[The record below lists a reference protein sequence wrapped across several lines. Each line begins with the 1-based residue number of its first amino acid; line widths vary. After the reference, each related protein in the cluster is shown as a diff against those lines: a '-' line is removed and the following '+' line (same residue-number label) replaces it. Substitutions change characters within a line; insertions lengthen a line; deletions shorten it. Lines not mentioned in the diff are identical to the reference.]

1 MIYPTKQITLKDGH
15 TALLRAPEV
24 RDAQELIDLL
34 KIVNTETHFLSSYPE
49 EITLSRE
56 DEERWIAGHRESPLV
71 YDILCEIDGEIV
83 GSCNLLRKKQIKMR
97 HRATVGITV
106 KQKYWNLGIGTAMF
120 REMIGAAEN
129 RGGILQLELGVI
141 EGNTRAIALY
151 EKMGFKIVAETP
163 NDTRLPD
170 GTMLSLFHMVR
181 PMRQ

>member
-1 MIYPTKQITLKDGH
+1 MIYPEKQIPLKDGN
-15 TALLRAPEV
+15 TAILRAPEV

-83 GSCNLLRKKQIKMR
+83 GSCNLLRKKPIKMR

-120 REMIGAAEN
+120 QEMIALARAWGLE
-129 RGGILQLELGVI
+129 QLELEYM
-141 EGNTRAIALY
+141 EGNERGAHLY
-151 EKMGFKIVAETP
+151 EKMGFRTVAERP
-163 NDTRLPD
+163 NAVRLKD
-170 GTMLSLFHMVR
+170 GTHLREYIMQLEL
-181 PMRQ
+181 

>member
-1 MIYPTKQITLKDGH
+1 MIYATKAIPLKDGN
-15 TALLRAPEV
+15 TAILRAPEV

-71 YDILCEIDGEIV
+71 YDILCEINGEIV
-83 GSCNLLRKKQIKMR
+83 GSCNLLRKKPIKMR

-120 REMIGAAEN
+120 QEMIALARAWGLE
-129 RGGILQLELGVI
+129 QLELEYM
-141 EGNTRAIALY
+141 EGNERGAHLY
-151 EKMGFKIVAETP
+151 EKMGFRTVAERP
-163 NDTRLPD
+163 NAVRLKD
-170 GTMLSLFHMVR
+170 GTHLREYIMQLEL
-181 PMRQ
+181 

>member
-71 YDILCEIDGEIV
+71 YDILCEVNGEIV

-106 KQKYWNLGIGTAMF
+106 KQAYWNLGIGTAMF
-120 REMIGAAEN
+120 QEMIALARAWGLE
-129 RGGILQLELGVI
+129 QLELEYI
-141 EGNTRAIALY
+141 EGNERGAHLY
-151 EKMGFKIVAETP
+151 EKMGFRTVAERP
-163 NDTRLPD
+163 NAVRLKD
-170 GTMLSLFHMVR
+170 GTHLREYIMQLEL
-181 PMRQ
+181 